1 MLSQPRRRPAFTCVL
16 LLGLVV
22 LAACS
27 QFDAN
32 GKSLPTP
39 TVGAIVITL
48 DRGGYTSSQPIGV
61 NVNNASKQNVYA
73 LDGRSGCTF
82 LQLEIFNADK
92 TIWTTTYPCHSLD
105 PVRSLLIPAGVNEP
119 FSLTPGNNGADTN
132 QWLPGT
138 YRVSLRYGT
147 QSDASGEV
155 QTAYSRGFKITA

>member
-1 MLSQPRRRPAFTCVL
+1 MGAARRHLAATQRALVRLSTCAARSVRRGCRGQEEDSRHGGSQMLSQPRRRPAFTCVL

-82 LQLEIFNADK
+82 LQLEIFNAD
-92 TIWTTTYPCHSLD
+92 
-105 PVRSLLIPAGVNEP
+105 
-119 FSLTPGNNGADTN
+119 
-132 QWLPGT
+132 
-138 YRVSLRYGT
+138 
-147 QSDASGEV
+147 
-155 QTAYSRGFKITA
+155 